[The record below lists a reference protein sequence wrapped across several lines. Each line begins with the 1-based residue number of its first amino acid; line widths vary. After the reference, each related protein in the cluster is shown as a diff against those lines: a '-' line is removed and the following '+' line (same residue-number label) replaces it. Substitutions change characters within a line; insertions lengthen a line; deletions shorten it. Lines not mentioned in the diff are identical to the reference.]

1 MGTSRSARGKS
12 PLPNRWAFK
21 HGAYYYRVPPRQ
33 TAMWGRQWYR
43 LGVTF
48 EESVEAFHHALRSI
62 SSSSVDIEALA
73 ANAEESIGKAIIV
86 TGPVVYF
93 LISGGEIVYV
103 GKSKSVLERLSSHRG
118 KDFDSVATVACDADQ
133 LDLMEIAYIAALEP
147 CLNVRIKDT
156 GSGDAY
162 FSQRE

>member
-1 MGTSRSARGKS
+1 
-12 PLPNRWAFK
+12 
-21 HGAYYYRVPPRQ
+21 
-33 TAMWGRQWYR
+33 MWGRQWYR

-62 SSSSVDIEALA
+62 SSSSADLESLA
-73 ANAEESIGKAIIV
+73 ANAKESIGRAMVV

-103 GKSKSVLERLSSHRG
+103 GKSKNVLERLSSHRG
-118 KDFDSVATVACDADQ
+118 KDFDAVATVACSADQ

-147 CLNVRIKDT
+147 RLNVRIKES
-156 GSGDAY
+156 GSGEIY
-162 FSQRE
+162 FSQRGRGES